1 MRLPEGI
8 VLNQELTFGEL
19 KFSALRRESF
29 GRDED
34 GNSNGIV
41 ERRVY
46 DLKSKVQEQM
56 IQVSLPADV
65 EVKEFPYNSVVELV
79 NPKIRTITNA
89 RGRSADTNWYLEA
102 EDIVLKKAQGNGQSA
117 GQKPEAG
124 KEQKNNPQNQQK

>member
-1 MRLPEGI
+1 MRLAEGI

-29 GRDED
+29 GRNED
-34 GNSNGIV
+34 GSSNGIV

-56 IQVSLPADV
+56 IQVSLPAEV
-65 EVKEFPYNSVVELV
+65 EVKEFPYNAVVELV
-79 NPKIRTITNA
+79 NPEIRTITNA
-89 RGRSADTNWYLEA
+89 RGRNADANWYLEA

-117 GQKPEAG
+117 GQKTEAG
-124 KEQKNNPQNQQK
+124 KEQKVNPQNPQK